1 MRSFR
6 GNVHTHKRTD
16 GRTTR
21 RKEDVAR
28 GSFVFI
34 FIIGLLYTYHFVVAD
49 GGNASKHEVDIDDGG
64 SICKQEGRRLCFR

>member
-6 GNVHTHKRTD
+6 GNVHTHKRRTND
-16 GRTTR
+16 KEEGRHG
-21 RKEDVAR
+21 VAK

-64 SICKQEGRRLCFR
+64 SICKQEGRGLCFR